1 MCEEEGKRSV
11 DIYRGGEWKEGE
23 TRQWTLRK
31 MKGIIV
37 ICCNMSWDIYRY
49 IIRTFIVLLQFIY
62 LLALW
67 IFIFGKNKC
76 NINTFMKNYN
86 YMYDCNCCE
95 DLDFMLRKD
104 IDFDI
109 LAYTC
114 KNFVID
120 HWYVRCLHCR

>member
-1 MCEEEGKRSV
+1 
-11 DIYRGGEWKEGE
+11 
-23 TRQWTLRK
+23 
-31 MKGIIV
+31 
-37 ICCNMSWDIYRY
+37 MSS
-49 IIRTFIVLLQFIY
+49 TLQFIY

-67 IFIFGKNKC
+67 IFTFGKNKC

-86 YMYDCNCCE
+86 YMYDSNCCE